1 MRSDTCEAQF
11 IPVKKSG
18 SGIGGFECGGGA
30 GDSEE
35 LCFWARFYLAVE
47 AGKVL
52 NLLCECKLGT
62 YSAKYSVLLG
72 FKLSWRI
79 ERSRETFLE
88 LVGVE
93 ALCRSQC
100 VFVSMCHLRLP
111 FAGTRRPW
119 CTWLDSELVFDL
131 LGCLDYRSF
140 MDTACDGAGIARTA
154 RTTIVIQLF

>member
-47 AGKVL
+47 AG
-52 NLLCECKLGT
+52 
-62 YSAKYSVLLG
+62 
-72 FKLSWRI
+72 
-79 ERSRETFLE
+79 
-88 LVGVE
+88 
-93 ALCRSQC
+93 
-100 VFVSMCHLRLP
+100 
-111 FAGTRRPW
+111 
-119 CTWLDSELVFDL
+119 
-131 LGCLDYRSF
+131 CLDYRSF